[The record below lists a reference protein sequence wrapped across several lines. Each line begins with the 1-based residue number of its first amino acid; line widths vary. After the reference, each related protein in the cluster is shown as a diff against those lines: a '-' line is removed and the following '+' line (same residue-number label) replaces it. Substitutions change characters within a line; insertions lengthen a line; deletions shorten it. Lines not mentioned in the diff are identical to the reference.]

1 VSKLR
6 FVMVVG
12 SIALALAVVGATP
25 APAQSTK
32 DSPKATEVGVSPT
45 EIRIAVVADVD
56 NPFVPGL
63 FQGAVNGVRGAAK
76 YINQRGGIGGRK
88 VVVDFIDSKLSG
100 NAARNAVI
108 TACQQDFAMVGS
120 AALFLANVEDEV
132 NCKDLKGQATGL
144 PDLGGIVT
152 GIPQACSPL
161 SFPVSP
167 PALDCATATQHP
179 QTYRALQG
187 APKFLLAK
195 FGKLHGAFIVSGDTK
210 DATRGGKVV
219 VDASQQAGIKSDQDA
234 TVFGRDPQSAYT
246 PIVQRMKNAGSNY
259 AEIIL
264 SSNSAI
270 ELRQEAQLQ
279 GLTDPKIVWVCT
291 IACYDKTF
299 VAAGSVVNGEYVSLG
314 SLPYEEAKYNK
325 AMATFLAS
333 VGKDKVDG
341 FSVSGY
347 TAGLA
352 FAEALKAVVAKDG
365 ANGMTRAAFLRALKN
380 LTSFD
385 AGGMIGRVNIGGK
398 VGTPCFV
405 LIQLQDGKWNRV
417 HPTKKGTF
425 DCKPSNSV
433 TVKDDLIGN

>member
-1 VSKLR
+1 VI
-6 FVMVVG
+6 VVVG
-12 SIALALAVVGATP
+12 VIALTLAVVGGTP
-25 APAQSTK
+25 APAQSSK
-32 DSPKATEVGVSPT
+32 DSPKATEIGVSAS

-63 FQGAVNGVRGAAK
+63 FQGAVDGVKGAAK
-76 YINQRGGIGGRK
+76 YINKQGGIGGRK
-88 VVVDFIDSKLSG
+88 VKVDFIDSKLSG
-100 NAARNAVI
+100 NAARSAVI
-108 TACQQDFAMVGS
+108 TACQEDFAMVGS
-120 AALFLANVEDEV
+120 AALFLANVEDEIA
-132 NCKDLKGQATGL
+132 CKDVKGQATGL

-152 GIPQACSPL
+152 GIPQACSPV

-167 PALDCATATQHP
+167 PALDCTTATQHP
-179 QTYRALQG
+179 QTYRSLQG
-187 APKFLLAK
+187 SAKYLLRK
-195 FGKLHGAFIVSGDTK
+195 SGKLHGAFIVSGDTK

-219 VDASQQAGIKSDQDA
+219 VLTSQQAGIKSDQDVS
-234 TVFGRDPQSAYT
+234 VFGRDPQSAYT
-246 PIVQRMKNAGSNY
+246 PIVQRMKNDSSNY

-270 ELRQEAQLQ
+270 QLRQEAELQ

-291 IACYDKTF
+291 IACYNKTF
-299 VAAGSVVNGEYVSLG
+299 VAAGSSVNGEYVTLG
-314 SLPYEEAKYNK
+314 SLPFEEAKYNK
-325 AMATFLAS
+325 AMATFLAN

-352 FAEALKAVVAKDG
+352 FGEALQAVVAKDG
-365 ANGMTRAAFLRALKN
+365 ANGITRAAFLRALKG

-398 VGTPCFV
+398 VATPCFV
-405 LIQLQDGKWNRV
+405 LIQLQNGKWNRV

-433 TVKDDLIGN
+433 TVKADLIGN